1 LSILE
6 GFYIVNWI
14 SNKDE
19 VSSIAKNLF
28 IS

>member
-1 LSILE
+1 LFILE

-19 VSSIAKNLF
+19 VSCIAKHLF